1 MDIKF
6 LFLHISHP
14 LVTEQ
19 KLQFTELQL
28 QKSATS
34 ELNLS
39 SLVSIHDARYAMLAA
54 KEELLLTILFNY
66 GPYMLPYQQAGQIV
80 Q

>member
-1 MDIKF
+1 M
-6 LFLHISHP
+6 
-14 LVTEQ
+14 
-19 KLQFTELQL
+19 
-28 QKSATS
+28 S